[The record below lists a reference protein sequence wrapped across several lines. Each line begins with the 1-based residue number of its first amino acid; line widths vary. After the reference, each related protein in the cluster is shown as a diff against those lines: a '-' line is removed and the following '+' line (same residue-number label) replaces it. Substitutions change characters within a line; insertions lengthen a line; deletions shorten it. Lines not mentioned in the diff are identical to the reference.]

1 MEVCLLYV
9 KDDADSLLQKEELEQ
24 WTLKC
29 FLTGQ
34 TPKSSFSKLFQIAAF
49 FYKMQK
55 DE

>member
-1 MEVCLLYV
+1 MELCLLYV
-9 KDDADSLLQKEELEQ
+9 KDDADSLLQKKELEQ

-34 TPKSSFSKLFQIAAF
+34 MPTSSFSELFQIASF
-49 FYKMQK
+49 LYKMQK